1 MNNITLPEN
10 WNDWTLVKQLG
21 RGASGTVYLAERQTG
36 ETTEKSAIKIVTV
49 STEDEEKNFLFS
61 FFNRPDAQR
70 VYLLQKLQPY
80 LDEIKIMQTLK
91 NSPHIVQLRD
101 YAILESDDHST
112 WTVFIRMEYLES
124 LEEHMTRIFP
134 ARREM
139 SELSDEFAAEIK
151 SLGCDICEALT
162 ACHDKNI
169 LHRDIKPANI
179 FWSEKGGYKLGDF
192 DAACFEDS
200 AATGNASTGTLY
212 YMAPEVYHGEAGDR
226 TADIYS
232 LGLLLYKYLNRDN
245 VPFVSEDDA
254 SDIVQVKKAI
264 RMRLTGEELPLP
276 YLKGTI
282 AHPVMQACRFAPDM
296 RFQSAALLKAALS
309 EG

>member
-21 RGASGTVYLAERQTG
+21 RGASGTVYLAERKTA
-36 ETTEKSAIKIVTV
+36 ETTERSAIKIVTV
-49 STEDEEKNFLFS
+49 STKDEEKSFLFS
-61 FFNRPDAQR
+61 FFNRPDAQKI
-70 VYLLQKLQPY
+70 YLLHKLQPY

-91 NSPHIVQLRD
+91 NSPHVVQLQD
-101 YAILESDDHST
+101 YAILESDDHLT

-124 LEEHMTRIFP
+124 LEEHMNRIFP
-134 ARREM
+134 SRNEM
-139 SELSDEFAAEIK
+139 PELSDAFAAEIK
-151 SLGCDICEALT
+151 TLGCDICEALT
-162 ACHDKNI
+162 ACHEKNI

-179 FWSEKGGYKLGDF
+179 FWSEEAGYKLGDF
-192 DAACFEDS
+192 DAACFGDS
-200 AATGNASTGTLY
+200 AANSNASTGTLY
-212 YMAPEVYHGEAGDR
+212 YMAPEVSHGEAGDR

-245 VPFVSEDDA
+245 VPFVSEEDA
-254 SDIVQVKKAI
+254 SNILQVKKAI

-276 YLKGTI
+276 YFKGTI
-282 AHPVMQACRFAPDM
+282 VSPVMQACRFSPDE
-296 RFQSAALLKAALS
+296 RFQSATFLKAALS